1 MSNKD
6 RTQMGRTGFPWEA
19 IETTSVSQL
28 GGSYHDS
35 GKKIGRA
42 SDE

>member
-6 RTQMGRTGFPWEA
+6 RTQMGRTDFSWEA

-28 GGSYHDS
+28 GGELS
-35 GKKIGRA
+35 
-42 SDE
+42 

>member
-6 RTQMGRTGFPWEA
+6 RTQMGRTDFSWEV

-28 GGSYHDS
+28 GGELS
-35 GKKIGRA
+35 
-42 SDE
+42 

>member
-1 MSNKD
+1 MHNKD
-6 RTQMGRTGFPWEA
+6 WTQMGRTDFSWEA

-28 GGSYHDS
+28 GGGYHDS
-35 GKKIGRA
+35 GKKIGRT

>member
-6 RTQMGRTGFPWEA
+6 RAQMGRTDFPWEA

-28 GGSYHDS
+28 GGELS
-35 GKKIGRA
+35 
-42 SDE
+42 